1 MSGLPAE
8 RSEPLSAGTPRPLTV
23 HHERRDDPQLVVGN
37 EGGSVGQDVGVAEEF
52 RDVEFP
58 LQALVSRS
66 QNQGAATALVVLWL
80 RRHTPQRQ
88 EPRFDPWSRNSIS
101 HVATYSSHAATNQT
115 NIKEEPRGA
124 EENVQHDGGRV
135 DTMGT

>member
-8 RSEPLSAGTPRPLTV
+8 RSEPLSAGTPCPLTV
-23 HHERRDDPQLVVGN
+23 RHERRDDPQLVVGN

-88 EPRFDPWSRNSIS
+88 GPRFDLWSGNSTS
-101 HVATYSSHAATNQT
+101 QVPTYSSHAAT
-115 NIKEEPRGA
+115 KRGCMLQLRPGA
-124 EENVQHDGGRV
+124 DK
-135 DTMGT
+135 